1 MDLKETNTE
10 WFITEKATKKMP
22 MATINK
28 SNRGFINVYSLG
40 NDTIEETNATALL
53 ISKAPEMLEMIKS
66 IVSEF
71 SHYKSAHGTSKC
83 GAILRAEELIKE
95 ATEI

>member
-1 MDLKETNTE
+1 MPA
-10 WFITEKATKKMP
+10 FIRAEAP
-22 MATINK
+22 PDN
-28 SNRGFINVYSLG
+28 
-40 NDTIEETNATALL
+40 TIEETNATALL
-53 ISKAPEMLEMIKS
+53 ISKAHEMLEMLKT

-83 GAILRAEELIKE
+83 GAILKAEELIKE